1 LLAQIDR
8 LTYNRFA
15 IVGLG
20 GLNQFAKQIDR
31 PINNRKAIIDL
42 GDENKN

>member
-1 LLAQIDR
+1 
-8 LTYNRFA
+8 
-15 IVGLG
+15 LG